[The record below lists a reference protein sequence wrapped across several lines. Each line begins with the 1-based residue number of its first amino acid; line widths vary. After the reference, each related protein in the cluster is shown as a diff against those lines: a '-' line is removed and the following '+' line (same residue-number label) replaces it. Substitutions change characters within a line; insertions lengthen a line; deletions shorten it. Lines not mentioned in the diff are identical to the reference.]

1 MSGLPTD
8 VAAKYD
14 LAKDFPLK
22 GGHPK
27 FGVIDLT
34 QIDVEGADN
43 LVSGGFEGLVLKKTK
58 AQKPETKE
66 A

>member
-22 GGHPK
+22 GGHPQ

-34 QIDVEGADN
+34 TIDVAGADN
-43 LVSGGFEGLVLKKTK
+43 LVSGGFEGLVLKKNK
-58 AQKPETKE
+58 SAKPETEK